1 MNKRIHWAEVSALR
15 RRRTAKMKSN
25 TIILC
30 TDVHYHKPLRGDI
43 EQHSLHLT
51 ANRHL
56 LSLADHH
63 QHFQIWKDFKK
74 EFWPTFFWTMIRIFE
89 KIFWFINTFKSL
101 LIESLINS
109 KDHSLFSSSLLMLIE
124 LWLVQ
129 TFSSLPLEIECDFLA
144 FLR

>member
-1 MNKRIHWAEVSALR
+1 MGLLPLKHSVIYFLKLNLYQNLNLNKCILILWLLYLSKLILFHLQILRNRIQWAEVSAW

-56 LSLADHH
+56 LSLPDHH
-63 QHFQIWKDFKK
+63 QHFQIWSWKDFMTQ
-74 EFWPTFFWTMIRIFE
+74 FCPTFRTMIDKDSLAKFSLH
-89 KIFWFINTFKSL
+89 TFL
-101 LIESLINS
+101 
-109 KDHSLFSSSLLMLIE
+109 
-124 LWLVQ
+124 
-129 TFSSLPLEIECDFLA
+129 
-144 FLR
+144 